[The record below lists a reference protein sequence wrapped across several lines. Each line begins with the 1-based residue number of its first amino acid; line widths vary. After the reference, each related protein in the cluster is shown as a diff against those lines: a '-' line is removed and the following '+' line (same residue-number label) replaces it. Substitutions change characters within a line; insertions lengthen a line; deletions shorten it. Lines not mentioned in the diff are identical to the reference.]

1 MAKAVAIHPMT
12 SSVQETVDRLREQ
25 IAVRAH
31 QLAVE
36 RGYEPGHELD
46 DWLRAESQLVWK
58 PEMHLEEHPHTLVV
72 KFRVPGIPREDIH
85 VWVDRR
91 SLVLLGE
98 AQPEGTAEDVRIHGS
113 EFRYG
118 QIYRQ
123 LDLPIPVE
131 PERGRA
137 RLSDGVLTITLPKQA
152 WVVED
157 SKERRSARRKK
168 SARTST

>member
-1 MAKAVAIHPMT
+1 MAKTVAVHSMI
-12 SSVQETVDRLREQ
+12 SSVQMTIDRLREQ

-36 RGYEPGHELD
+36 RGSGPGHELD

-72 KFRVPGIPREDIH
+72 KFRVPGIRCEDIQ
-85 VWVDRR
+85 VWIDRR

-98 AQPEGTAEDVRIHGS
+98 AQPEEPAEDVRVHDS

-123 LDLPIPVE
+123 LELPTPIE
-131 PERGRA
+131 PEKGKA
-137 RLSDGVLTITLPKQA
+137 RLNDGVLTITLLKPSSA
-152 WVVED
+152 AEGT
-157 SKERRSARRKK
+157 KERGSARRKK
-168 SARTST
+168 PARTNT

>member
-1 MAKAVAIHPMT
+1 MAKTVAVHPMI
-12 SSVQETVDRLREQ
+12 SSVQGTIDRLREQ

-36 RGYEPGHELD
+36 RGYGPGQELD

-72 KFRVPGIPREDIH
+72 KFRVPGIRREDIQ
-85 VWVDRR
+85 VWIDRG

-98 AQPEGTAEDVRIHGS
+98 AQPEERAEDVRVHGS

-118 QIYRQ
+118 HIYRQ
-123 LDLPIPVE
+123 LELPTLVE
-131 PERGRA
+131 PEKGKA
-137 RLSDGVLTITLPKQA
+137 RLDDGVLTITLPKA
-152 WVVED
+152 ASAAEGT
-157 SKERRSARRKK
+157 KERSPARRKK
-168 SARTST
+168 PARTDI

>member
-1 MAKAVAIHPMT
+1 MAKTVAVHPMI
-12 SSVQETVDRLREQ
+12 SSVQTTIDRLREQ

-36 RGYEPGHELD
+36 RGYGPGHELD

-58 PEMHLEEHPHTLVV
+58 PEMHLEERPHTLVV
-72 KFRVPGIPREDIH
+72 KFRVPGIRREDIH

-98 AQPEGTAEDVRIHGS
+98 AQPEEPAEDVRVHGS

-123 LDLPIPVE
+123 IELPTPVE
-131 PERGRA
+131 PERGKA
-137 RLSDGVLTITLPKQA
+137 RLTDGVLTITLPKQA
-152 WVVED
+152 SAAED
-157 SKERRSARRKK
+157 AKERGSARRKK
-168 SARTST
+168 PARINT